1 MGDLTEV
8 RCDGRLLFVLNRA
21 TGKIELLRDGWLYTV
36 DVTTLAHGRPI
47 VDKKYMG
54 KCKVDVLTNVDKCA
68 IVTHSN

>member
-21 TGKIELLRDGWLYTV
+21 TGEIELIRDGWLYTV
-36 DVTTLAHGRPI
+36 DVTALTHGRPI

-54 KCKVDVLTNVDKCA
+54 KCKVEALTKQKKCA
-68 IVTHSN
+68 TVMT